1 VHVAVQDQDRRLQA
15 CDPFPVRRGVPGQ
28 GGQGGRVVLP
38 RHVTQ
43 ARERGL
49 NHAGERRFLQGE
61 AERHRSSQRLAHVD
75 ETRRVHLPA
84 RHERGPRR
92 PRVAMQAL
100 LARPAR
106 AAPVPAVV
114 EQQDVEAG
122 RGQRA
127 GMVEAMRDVASVAV
141 EEEHVAARGSGAGR
155 DPPAV
160 QPLAV
165 FGRDAQVR
173 EGEADV
179 RGIAVELPVGKVDER
194 VDERGPHA
202 RERPSSCLTPPP
214 ASSVRIHV
222 MRLRWPSRRGILR
235 RLAILGLVVAWL
247 GVATVLETRRLHATL
262 PGGTRGATN
271 VDVGQLV
278 EDVRR
283 LSAPDMEGRRPGTE
297 GNARARAYVVQ
308 RLRDEGTAPLGGG
321 YEHPF
326 GFSHTSVKAIW
337 RRDRP
342 VRMDMRGTNVLA
354 LIPGSAPGPAL
365 VVSAHYDHLG
375 IRGDA
380 LYPGADDNAS
390 GVAALLAVAH
400 ELRGRPPRHP
410 VVLAVFDAE
419 ELGLRG
425 SRAFVPGPPAGTPPI
440 GMDLNLDMLSRS
452 DGADLTVSGVGPEP
466 WLRATVEA

>member
-1 VHVAVQDQDRRLQA
+1 
-15 CDPFPVRRGVPGQ
+15 
-28 GGQGGRVVLP
+28 
-38 RHVTQ
+38 
-43 ARERGL
+43 
-49 NHAGERRFLQGE
+49 
-61 AERHRSSQRLAHVD
+61 
-75 ETRRVHLPA
+75 
-84 RHERGPRR
+84 
-92 PRVAMQAL
+92 
-100 LARPAR
+100 
-106 AAPVPAVV
+106 
-114 EQQDVEAG
+114 
-122 RGQRA
+122 
-127 GMVEAMRDVASVAV
+127 
-141 EEEHVAARGSGAGR
+141 
-155 DPPAV
+155 
-160 QPLAV
+160 
-165 FGRDAQVR
+165 
-173 EGEADV
+173 
-179 RGIAVELPVGKVDER
+179 
-194 VDERGPHA
+194 
-202 RERPSSCLTPPP
+202 
-214 ASSVRIHV
+214 

-235 RLAILGLVVAWL
+235 RLAVAGVVVAWF

-283 LSAPDMEGRRPGTE
+283 LSAPDMEGRRTGTE

-308 RLRDEGTAPLGGG
+308 RLRDEGVAPLGGG

-326 GFSHTSVKAIW
+326 EFSHTSVKAIW

-400 ELRGRPPRHP
+400 ALRGRPPRHP
-410 VVLAVFDAE
+410 MVLAVFDAE

-425 SRAFVPGPPAGTPPI
+425 SRAFVAAPPADAPPI

-452 DGADLTVSGVGPEP
+452 DRADLTVSGVGPEP
-466 WLRATVEA
+466 WLRAAVEAEAARSPIHVHLGHDRPWYRAGMVEDWTDGSDHGAFAGAGIPWLYLGVEDHPDYHSPTDTFERIDRTFYADVASFVVSLVSRLDRDLDAIAAHRRR

>member
-1 VHVAVQDQDRRLQA
+1 
-15 CDPFPVRRGVPGQ
+15 
-28 GGQGGRVVLP
+28 
-38 RHVTQ
+38 
-43 ARERGL
+43 
-49 NHAGERRFLQGE
+49 
-61 AERHRSSQRLAHVD
+61 
-75 ETRRVHLPA
+75 
-84 RHERGPRR
+84 
-92 PRVAMQAL
+92 
-100 LARPAR
+100 
-106 AAPVPAVV
+106 
-114 EQQDVEAG
+114 
-122 RGQRA
+122 
-127 GMVEAMRDVASVAV
+127 
-141 EEEHVAARGSGAGR
+141 
-155 DPPAV
+155 
-160 QPLAV
+160 
-165 FGRDAQVR
+165 
-173 EGEADV
+173 
-179 RGIAVELPVGKVDER
+179 
-194 VDERGPHA
+194 
-202 RERPSSCLTPPP
+202 
-214 ASSVRIHV
+214 

-235 RLAILGLVVAWL
+235 RLAVAGVVVAWF

-283 LSAPDMEGRRPGTE
+283 LSAPDMEGRRTGTE

-308 RLRDEGTAPLGGG
+308 RLRDEGAAPLGGG

-326 GFSHTSVKAIW
+326 EFSHTSVKAIW

-400 ELRGRPPRHP
+400 ALRGRPPRHP
-410 VVLAVFDAE
+410 MVLAVFDAE

-425 SRAFVPGPPAGTPPI
+425 SRAFVAAPPADAPPI

-452 DGADLTVSGVGPEP
+452 DRADLTVSGVGPEP
-466 WLRATVEA
+466 WLRAAVEAEAARSPIHVHLGHDRPWYRAGMVEDWTDGSDHGAFAGAGIPWLYLGVEDHPDYHAPTDTFERIDRAFYADVASFVVSLVARLDRDLDAIAAHRRR

>member
-1 VHVAVQDQDRRLQA
+1 
-15 CDPFPVRRGVPGQ
+15 
-28 GGQGGRVVLP
+28 
-38 RHVTQ
+38 
-43 ARERGL
+43 
-49 NHAGERRFLQGE
+49 
-61 AERHRSSQRLAHVD
+61 
-75 ETRRVHLPA
+75 
-84 RHERGPRR
+84 
-92 PRVAMQAL
+92 
-100 LARPAR
+100 
-106 AAPVPAVV
+106 
-114 EQQDVEAG
+114 
-122 RGQRA
+122 
-127 GMVEAMRDVASVAV
+127 
-141 EEEHVAARGSGAGR
+141 
-155 DPPAV
+155 
-160 QPLAV
+160 
-165 FGRDAQVR
+165 
-173 EGEADV
+173 
-179 RGIAVELPVGKVDER
+179 
-194 VDERGPHA
+194 
-202 RERPSSCLTPPP
+202 
-214 ASSVRIHV
+214 

-235 RLAILGLVVAWL
+235 RLAVAGVVVAWF
-247 GVATVLETRRLHATL
+247 GVATVLETRRLHSTL
-262 PGGTRGATN
+262 PGGARGATN

-283 LSAPDMEGRRPGTE
+283 LSAPDMEGRRTGTE

-308 RLRDEGTAPLGGG
+308 RLRDEGAAPLGGG

-326 GFSHTSVKAIW
+326 EFSHTSVKAIW

-400 ELRGRPPRHP
+400 ALRGRPPRHP

-425 SRAFVPGPPAGTPPI
+425 SRAFVAAPPADAPPI

-452 DGADLTVSGVGPEP
+452 DRADLTVSGVGPEP
-466 WLRATVEA
+466 WLRAAVEAEAARSPIHVHLGHDRPWYRAGMVEDWTDGSDHGAFAGAGIPWLYLGVEDHPDYHSPTDTFERIDRTFYADVASFVVSLVSRLDRDLDAIAAHRRR

>member
-1 VHVAVQDQDRRLQA
+1 
-15 CDPFPVRRGVPGQ
+15 
-28 GGQGGRVVLP
+28 
-38 RHVTQ
+38 
-43 ARERGL
+43 
-49 NHAGERRFLQGE
+49 
-61 AERHRSSQRLAHVD
+61 
-75 ETRRVHLPA
+75 
-84 RHERGPRR
+84 
-92 PRVAMQAL
+92 
-100 LARPAR
+100 
-106 AAPVPAVV
+106 
-114 EQQDVEAG
+114 
-122 RGQRA
+122 
-127 GMVEAMRDVASVAV
+127 
-141 EEEHVAARGSGAGR
+141 
-155 DPPAV
+155 
-160 QPLAV
+160 
-165 FGRDAQVR
+165 
-173 EGEADV
+173 
-179 RGIAVELPVGKVDER
+179 
-194 VDERGPHA
+194 
-202 RERPSSCLTPPP
+202 
-214 ASSVRIHV
+214 

-247 GVATVLETRRLHATL
+247 GVASVIETRRLHATL

-283 LSAPDMEGRRPGTE
+283 LSAPDMEGRRTGTE

-308 RLRDEGTAPLGGG
+308 RLRDEGAAPLGGG

-425 SRAFVPGPPAGTPPI
+425 SRAFVPAPPAGTPPM

-466 WLRATVEA
+466 WLRATVEAEAAASPIHVHLGHDRPWYRAGMVEDWTDGSDHGAFAGGGIPWLYLGVEDHPDYHAPTDTFERIDRAFYADVARFVVSLVARLDRDLDAIAAHRRR

>member
-1 VHVAVQDQDRRLQA
+1 
-15 CDPFPVRRGVPGQ
+15 
-28 GGQGGRVVLP
+28 
-38 RHVTQ
+38 
-43 ARERGL
+43 
-49 NHAGERRFLQGE
+49 
-61 AERHRSSQRLAHVD
+61 
-75 ETRRVHLPA
+75 
-84 RHERGPRR
+84 
-92 PRVAMQAL
+92 
-100 LARPAR
+100 
-106 AAPVPAVV
+106 
-114 EQQDVEAG
+114 
-122 RGQRA
+122 
-127 GMVEAMRDVASVAV
+127 
-141 EEEHVAARGSGAGR
+141 
-155 DPPAV
+155 
-160 QPLAV
+160 
-165 FGRDAQVR
+165 
-173 EGEADV
+173 
-179 RGIAVELPVGKVDER
+179 
-194 VDERGPHA
+194 
-202 RERPSSCLTPPP
+202 
-214 ASSVRIHV
+214 

-235 RLAILGLVVAWL
+235 RLAVAGVVVAWL

-283 LSAPDMEGRRPGTE
+283 LSAPDMEGRRTGTE

-308 RLRDEGTAPLGGG
+308 RLRDEGAAPLGGG

-326 GFSHTSVKAIW
+326 EFSHTSVKAIW

-375 IRGDA
+375 IRGDS

-400 ELRGRPPRHP
+400 ALRGRPPRHP
-410 VVLAVFDAE
+410 MVLAVFDAE

-425 SRAFVPGPPAGTPPI
+425 SRAFVAAPPADAPPI

-452 DGADLTVSGVGPEP
+452 DRADLTVSGVGPEP
-466 WLRATVEA
+466 WLRAAVEAEAARSPIHVHLGHDRPWYRAGMVEDWTDGSDHGAFAAAGIPWMYLGVEDHPDYHAPTDTFERIDRTFYADVASFVVSLVSRLDRDLDAIAAHRRR

>member
-1 VHVAVQDQDRRLQA
+1 
-15 CDPFPVRRGVPGQ
+15 
-28 GGQGGRVVLP
+28 
-38 RHVTQ
+38 
-43 ARERGL
+43 
-49 NHAGERRFLQGE
+49 
-61 AERHRSSQRLAHVD
+61 
-75 ETRRVHLPA
+75 
-84 RHERGPRR
+84 
-92 PRVAMQAL
+92 
-100 LARPAR
+100 
-106 AAPVPAVV
+106 
-114 EQQDVEAG
+114 
-122 RGQRA
+122 
-127 GMVEAMRDVASVAV
+127 
-141 EEEHVAARGSGAGR
+141 
-155 DPPAV
+155 
-160 QPLAV
+160 
-165 FGRDAQVR
+165 
-173 EGEADV
+173 
-179 RGIAVELPVGKVDER
+179 
-194 VDERGPHA
+194 
-202 RERPSSCLTPPP
+202 
-214 ASSVRIHV
+214 

-235 RLAILGLVVAWL
+235 RLAVAGVVVAWF

-283 LSAPDMEGRRPGTE
+283 LSAPDMEGRRTGTE

-308 RLRDEGTAPLGGG
+308 RLRDEGAAPLGGG

-326 GFSHTSVKAIW
+326 EFSHTSVKAIW

-400 ELRGRPPRHP
+400 ALRGRPPRHP
-410 VVLAVFDAE
+410 MVLAVFDAE

-425 SRAFVPGPPAGTPPI
+425 SRAFVAAPPADAPPI

-452 DGADLTVSGVGPEP
+452 DRADLTVSGVGPEP
-466 WLRATVEA
+466 WLRAAVEAEAARSPIHVHLGHDRPWYRAGMVEDWTDGSDHGAFAGAGIPWLYLGVEDHPDYHSPTDTFERIDRTFYADVASFVVSLVSRLDRDLDAIAAHRRR

>member
-1 VHVAVQDQDRRLQA
+1 
-15 CDPFPVRRGVPGQ
+15 
-28 GGQGGRVVLP
+28 
-38 RHVTQ
+38 
-43 ARERGL
+43 
-49 NHAGERRFLQGE
+49 
-61 AERHRSSQRLAHVD
+61 
-75 ETRRVHLPA
+75 
-84 RHERGPRR
+84 
-92 PRVAMQAL
+92 
-100 LARPAR
+100 
-106 AAPVPAVV
+106 
-114 EQQDVEAG
+114 
-122 RGQRA
+122 
-127 GMVEAMRDVASVAV
+127 
-141 EEEHVAARGSGAGR
+141 
-155 DPPAV
+155 
-160 QPLAV
+160 
-165 FGRDAQVR
+165 
-173 EGEADV
+173 
-179 RGIAVELPVGKVDER
+179 
-194 VDERGPHA
+194 
-202 RERPSSCLTPPP
+202 
-214 ASSVRIHV
+214 

-235 RLAILGLVVAWL
+235 RLAVAGVVVAWF

-283 LSAPDMEGRRPGTE
+283 LSAPDMEGRRTGTE

-308 RLRDEGTAPLGGG
+308 RLRDEGAAPLGGG

-326 GFSHTSVKAIW
+326 EFSHTSVKAIW

-400 ELRGRPPRHP
+400 ALRGRPPRHP
-410 VVLAVFDAE
+410 MVLAVFDAE

-425 SRAFVPGPPAGTPPI
+425 SRAFVAAPPADAPPI

-452 DGADLTVSGVGPEP
+452 DRADLTVSGVGPEP
-466 WLRATVEA
+466 WLRAAVEAEAARSPIHVHLGHDRPWYRAGMVEDWTDGSDHGAFAGAGIPWLYLGVEDHPDYHAPTDTFERIDRTFYADVASFVVSLVSRLDRDLDAIAAHRRR